1 LLHSNPETMQTR
13 IETMR
18 ALGEEV
24 GISPDQQEINSDLTF
39 MSFIFMNLYVLRHT
53 NKNGLIITKFN
64 QRSLAFKIA
73 VDYAD
78 RLTTLENNE
87 HTDPLIGVANR
98 GGLDVYMESL
108 IFNERVGII
117 LKDFFFFL
125 DIDNLR
131 EFNDRHYH
139 VTGDMVLK
147 RLVAV

>member
-1 LLHSNPETMQTR
+1 MQTR